1 MMTEQPRAPEIIP
14 DDEAIDYLLGVVA
27 RLIDVSPSQ
36 SLLFERRHLNFDPTG
51 KLLVEIDFDDI
62 VTFRLI
68 NGATQ

>member
-1 MMTEQPRAPEIIP
+1 
-14 DDEAIDYLLGVVA
+14 LGVVA

-36 SLLFERRHLNFDPTG
+36 SLLFERRHLNFDPTR